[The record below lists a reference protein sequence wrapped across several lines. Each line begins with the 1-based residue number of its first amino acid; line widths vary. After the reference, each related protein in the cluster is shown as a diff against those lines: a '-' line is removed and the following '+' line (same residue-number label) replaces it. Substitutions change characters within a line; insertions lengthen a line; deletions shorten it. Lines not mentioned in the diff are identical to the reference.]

1 MAIARNETFAEGET
15 ILQEKEDGPGLYII
29 QRGEV
34 TVLKKL
40 PRGGEEILA
49 RLAPGEFFGEVSL
62 VTDLPTTAR
71 ALASEETVC
80 LFLPKEPF
88 VALMEAMPSLEAK
101 VMRRFVRTLARR
113 LFEADELL
121 VTFQLWGRSQE

>member
-1 MAIARNETFAEGET
+1 MAIARNEAFPEGET
-15 ILQEKEDGPGLYII
+15 ILLEKAEGPGLFII

-34 TVLKKL
+34 TILKKL
-40 PRGGEEILA
+40 PNGQEEILS

-71 ALASEETVC
+71 ALATEETVC
-80 LFLPKEPF
+80 LFLPKEEF
-88 VALMEAMPSLEAK
+88 VPLMETMPSLEAK
-101 VMRRFVRTLARR
+101 VMRRFVATLARR

-121 VTFQLWGRSQE
+121 VTFQLWGRSRE